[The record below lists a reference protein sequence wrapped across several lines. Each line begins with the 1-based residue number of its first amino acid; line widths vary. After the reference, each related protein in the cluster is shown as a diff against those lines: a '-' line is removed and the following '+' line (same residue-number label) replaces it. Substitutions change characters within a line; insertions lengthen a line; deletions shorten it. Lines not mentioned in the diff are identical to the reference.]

1 MATDSTLIKLILL
14 YALDKMDV
22 PLEEDVL
29 TDLCTSDHNWMNY
42 MDCKDAIA
50 ALEDVSFI
58 QKKTVGNKI
67 SYSITPD
74 GRMCLANFYTRIP
87 ISLREEINTSVKN
100 DRMKYRRRQEYVSDY
115 FRNSDQT
122 YTVLLRILKPNDE
135 GALVELKMV
144 VESKET
150 ALYIYNNWQN
160 RAGSVYSA
168 LCDILL
174 DC

>member
-14 YALDKMDV
+14 YAMDKMDV
-22 PLEEDVL
+22 ALEEDVL
-29 TDLCTSDHNWMNY
+29 TDLCTSDHDWMNY
-42 MDCKDAIA
+42 MDCKDALA
-50 ALEDVSFI
+50 ALEDVSFV
-58 QKKTVGNKI
+58 QKKTVQNKI
-67 SYSITPD
+67 TYSITPD

-122 YTVLLRILKPNDE
+122 YTVVLRILKPGGE
-135 GALVELKMV
+135 GALVELRMI
-144 VESKET
+144 VESRET
-150 ALYIYNNWQN
+150 ADFIYKNWQN

-168 LCDILL
+168 LCDNLL

>member
-14 YALDKMDV
+14 YAKDKMDV
-22 PLEEDVL
+22 ALEEDVL
-29 TDLCTSDHNWMNY
+29 TDLCTSDHDWMNY
-42 MDCKDAIA
+42 MDCKDALA
-50 ALEDVSFI
+50 ALEDVSFV
-58 QKKTVGNKI
+58 QKKTMQSKI
-67 SYSITPD
+67 TYSITPD

-87 ISLREEINTSVKN
+87 ISLREEINNSVKN

-122 YTVLLRILKPNDE
+122 YTVYLRILKPGGE
-135 GALVELKMV
+135 GALVELKMI

-150 ALYIYNNWQN
+150 AVFIYKNWQN

-168 LCDILL
+168 LCDNLL

>member
-1 MATDSTLIKLILL
+1 MASDTTLIKLILL
-14 YALDKMDV
+14 YAMDKMDV

-29 TDLCTSDHNWMNY
+29 TDLCTSDHDWMNY

-58 QKKTVGNKI
+58 QKKTSQNKI
-67 SYSITPD
+67 TYTSTPD

-122 YTVLLRILKPNDE
+122 YTVVLRILKPGGE

-150 ALYIYNNWQN
+150 ALFMFKNWQN

-168 LCDILL
+168 LCDNLL

>member
-14 YALDKMDV
+14 YAMDKMDV
-22 PLEEDVL
+22 ALEEDVL
-29 TDLCTSDHNWMNY
+29 TDLCTSDHDWMN
-42 MDCKDAIA
+42 
-50 ALEDVSFI
+50 SFV
-58 QKKTVGNKI
+58 QKKTQQNKI
-67 SYSITPD
+67 TYSITPD

-115 FRNSDQT
+115 YKNSDQT
-122 YTVLLRILKPNDE
+122 YTVLLRILKPGGE
-135 GALVELKMV
+135 GALVELRMV

-150 ALYIYNNWQN
+150 AVFIYKNWQN

-168 LCDILL
+168 LCDNLL